1 MELSNLS
8 TLAIILIASINGMA
22 WGALLTC
29 MVLYFIGKN
38 R

>member
-8 TLAIILIASINGMA
+8 TLAIIIIASVNGMA

-29 MVLYFIGKN
+29 AILYFIGKN